1 MTMIT
6 SSIKA
11 RGIKTSPISVLS
23 EQLGMAVS
31 GNASAVFARGDRF
44 DVAAGVDGL
53 PFYTPVIGALIADEL
68 LCATF
73 ERAFTDNQSVLVV
86 WNNESRTVNLF
97 AGKGGSASALSLSS
111 DQEFRMCAIITQ
123 SLTWGGTLDEKGQH
137 ICDLKSPQPG
147 PNYYTNML
155 IGNRMGYKRPLQ
167 STPKSVVDRLGRGS
181 FRSHADTQ
189 VLATRWDYRPEENGN
204 PANRQFYLVE
214 NGKVIFYSGA
224 PEDANIV
231 SARCIHS
238 NNHSVI
244 EYETACGLFIRRT
257 IFILPQYE
265 GLPLATESQL
275 VEVQNK
281 GAERRDLRIVYIG
294 MFGTPAT
301 HALMQD
307 IIYTTVICQS
317 EVLYDENGNIAAVS
331 YDYNPPWEKGNVRF
345 HSTLVHQN
353 GKVVY
358 PDSFCFKFD
367 ELVGSGSLK
376 KPEFAGKLPNR
387 HTRKGPGFFAVGVP
401 FTVDVNETVTVDNF
415 TGLVSEVVEDSYE
428 VVKTTRAQIAA
439 LLDRFA
445 DEDAIR
451 RSLDEVKSFCEKYS
465 SYLSVDSDDAQF
477 NSYCNYNLP
486 FQVFY
491 QTFVSRSFD
500 QTQKGYR
507 EIGFREIQDIFASM
521 YYFVGMGRPD
531 FVRQLIS
538 EWASNVY
545 AMGYA
550 NHNFYWKGKEPGVY
564 SDDSLWLFQAVGRYI
579 DLTGDLSFLDQEIPI
594 ADGGKRPLWETLC
607 AIITYSAKISV
618 GKHGFPLID
627 AADWNDCLHV
637 DPDCL
642 NGIEKEAAYNK
653 QLEKGGQ
660 YGDPFESDLSESIM
674 NAFLLKVAIDIAVRL
689 AEAKGMTNEAKHY
702 AALGADLAERL
713 QKDTWKGDYF
723 ARVLFNR
730 GNGLS
735 YLGAKGDTLAIE
747 EGAEGTYFLNSFTWS
762 VLANVATDEQIAT
775 MLDTIDKHLRTPYGY
790 RLCTGV
796 DYPRIA
802 PRIAVALYFP
812 GDRENGGVFKHA
824 NTMAATAMLKAAKTV
839 KDAALAKRLT
849 ETAYWI
855 IDVILPYKTLSAPF
869 VTCGNPRF
877 CTQYNNYESGE
888 NIGPTLSGTSTW
900 LLLAIM
906 EALGIE
912 YRADGLKLLPLLRP
926 EEASLSYTL
935 KTGDT
940 SYAINIKKPAGFV
953 RCTDNYTI
961 KLDGAAL
968 ESSLIPLL
976 GDGKEHN
983 VELVLNA

>member
-1 MTMIT
+1 MIT

-11 RGIKTSPISVLS
+11 RGVNISPATVLC
-23 EQLGMAVS
+23 EQLGMTVS
-31 GNASAVFARGDRF
+31 EHISAVFARGDCF
-44 DVAAGVDGL
+44 DIAVGADGL
-53 PFYTPVIGALIADEL
+53 PFYTPVIGALIADEF
-68 LCATF
+68 LCAAF
-73 ERAFTDNQSVLVV
+73 ERAFTGKRSVLVR
-86 WNNESRTVNLF
+86 WNSDENSTTMLV
-97 AGKGGSASALSLSS
+97 GSGGTSSPFPLSEVEQERMNAIISQSLS
-111 DQEFRMCAIITQ
+111 
-123 SLTWGGTLDEKGQH
+123 WGGTLDAMGQH
-137 ICDLKSPQPG
+137 VCDLKSPQPG

-167 STPKSVVDRLGRGS
+167 STPKAVVDRLGHGS

-214 NGKVIFYSGA
+214 NGNVIFYSGA
-224 PEDANIV
+224 PEDNNV
-231 SARCIHS
+231 LSARCIHS
-238 NNHSVI
+238 ANHTVI
-244 EYETACGLFIRRT
+244 EYETACGLVIRRT
-257 IFILPQYE
+257 IFILPQYD
-265 GLPLATESQL
+265 GLPVATEAQL
-275 VEVQNK
+275 VEIHNK
-281 GAERRDLRIVYIG
+281 GVSARNLRIVYTG

-317 EVLYDENGNIAAVS
+317 EVLYDESGNIAAVS
-331 YDYNPPWEKGNVRF
+331 YDYNPPWEKGNVRY
-345 HSTLVHQN
+345 HSTILHQN
-353 GKVVY
+353 GKVIY

-376 KPEFAGKLPNR
+376 KPEFAGALPNR

-401 FTVDVNETVTVDNF
+401 FTVNRGDSVSVDNF
-415 TGLVSEVVEDSYE
+415 TGLISEVVEDHYD
-428 VVKTTRAQIAA
+428 VVQTTRTQIAA
-439 LLDRFA
+439 LLERYS
-445 DEDAIR
+445 DENAIR
-451 RSLDEVKSFCEKYS
+451 NSLDEVKTFCNQYA
-465 SYLSVDSDDAQF
+465 SYLSVESNDPLFD
-477 NSYCNYNLP
+477 SYCNHNLP

-579 DLTGDLSFLDQEIPI
+579 DLTGDLAFLDQEIAI
-594 ADGGKRPLWETLC
+594 ADGGNRPLWETLG

-642 NGIEKEAAYNK
+642 NGIEKEDAYSK
-653 QLEKGGQ
+653 QLEQGGQ
-660 YGDPFESDLSESIM
+660 YGEPFKSNLSESIM
-674 NAFLLKVAIDIAVRL
+674 NGFLLKVAIDILVKL
-689 AEAKGMTNEAKHY
+689 AAAKGKTNEAKY
-702 AALGADLAERL
+702 YSSLGDDLAQRL

-730 GNGLS
+730 GNGLD

-762 VLANVATDEQIAT
+762 VLGNIATDEQIET

-824 NTMAATAMLKAAKTV
+824 NTMAATAMLKAANTV
-839 KDAALAKRLT
+839 KDPCLAKRLT

-900 LLLAIM
+900 LLLSLM
-906 EALGIE
+906 EAFGIE
-912 YRADGLKLLPLLRP
+912 YRADGLKLHPLLRP
-926 EEASLSYTL
+926 EEMNLSYTL

-940 SYAINIKKPAGFV
+940 SYVINIRKDAGFA
-953 RCTDNYTI
+953 RCADGCTV
-961 KLDGAAL
+961 KLDGTVL
-968 ESSLIPLL
+968 SNSLIPLL
-976 GDGKEHN
+976 NDGKEHL
-983 VELVLNA
+983 VELFFTQK

>member
-1 MTMIT
+1 MIT
-6 SSIKA
+6 SSINA
-11 RGIKTSPISVLS
+11 RSAEISPALVLS
-23 EQLGMAVS
+23 RQTSKPVGSNV
-31 GNASAVFARGDRF
+31 SAVFARGDRF
-44 DVAAGVDGL
+44 DIAAGVDGL
-53 PFYTPVIGALIADEL
+53 PFYTPVIGALISDEL
-68 LCATF
+68 LHGVF
-73 ERAFTDNQSVLVV
+73 ERAFTDNRSVLVL
-86 WNNESRTVNLF
+86 WDNENKTIHIIT
-97 AGKGGSASALSLSS
+97 GHGGNSASLSLTRNEHERIC
-111 DQEFRMCAIITQ
+111 DIITQ
-123 SLTWGGTLDEKGQH
+123 SLTWGGTLDEKGRH

-155 IGNRMGYKRPLQ
+155 IGNRIGFKRPLQ

-214 NGKVIFYSGA
+214 DGKVIFYSGA
-224 PEDANIV
+224 PEDKNITA
-231 SARCIHS
+231 ARCIHS
-238 NNHSVI
+238 NNYTEI
-244 EYETACGLFIRRT
+244 QYTTACGLSIRRT

-265 GLPLATESQL
+265 GLPLATEAQL
-275 VEVQNK
+275 VEVKNNGDK
-281 GAERRDLRIVYIG
+281 RRNLRIVYTG

-317 EVLYDENGNIAAVS
+317 EVMYDEDGNIAAVS
-331 YDYNPPWEKGNVRF
+331 YDYNPPWEKGNIRF
-345 HSTLVHQN
+345 HSTVLHQN

-358 PDSFCFKFD
+358 PDSYCFKYD
-367 ELVGSGSLK
+367 ELVGSGTLRN
-376 KPEFAGKLPNR
+376 PEHAGALPNR

-401 FTVDVNETVTVDNF
+401 FTIEVGETISTNNF
-415 TGLVSEVVEDSYE
+415 TGLVSEVVEDTFDTIA
-428 VVKTTRAQIAA
+428 TTRTQISS
-439 LLDRFA
+439 LLSRFA
-445 DEDAIR
+445 DERAIR
-451 RSLDEVKSFCEKYS
+451 HSLEEVSTFCMQYS
-465 SYLSVDSDDAQF
+465 SYLNVKSNDAQF
-477 NSYCNYNLP
+477 DSYCNHNLP

-545 AMGYA
+545 SMGYS

-564 SDDSLWLFQAVGRYI
+564 SDDSLWLLQAVGRYI
-579 DLTGDLSFLDQEIPI
+579 DLTGDHGFLDAEIPM
-594 ADGGKRPLWETLC
+594 ADGGKRSLWDTLA

-642 NGIEKEAAYNK
+642 NGIEKEAAYHE
-653 QLEKGGQ
+653 QLKKSGQ
-660 YGDPFESDLSESIM
+660 YGDPFESNLSESIM

-689 AEAKGMTNEAKHY
+689 ADLKGQTREAKQYAK
-702 AALGADLAERL
+702 LGDDLALRL
-713 QKDTWKGDYF
+713 QKETWKGDFF

-730 GNGLS
+730 EGLDF
-735 YLGAKGDTLAIE
+735 LGAKGDTLAIE
-747 EGAEGTYFLNSFTWS
+747 KGAEGTYFLNSFTWS
-762 VLANVATDEQIAT
+762 VLANVATDQQIET
-775 MLDTIDKHLRTPYGY
+775 MLDTIDTHLRTPYGY

-824 NTMAATAMLKAAKTV
+824 NTMAATAMLMAANTV
-839 KDAALAKRLT
+839 TDSALAKRLT
-849 ETAYWI
+849 KTAYWI

-869 VTCGNPRF
+869 VSCGNPRF

-900 LLLAIM
+900 LLLSIM

-912 YRADGLKLLPLLRP
+912 YRADGIRLHPLLRFDDT
-926 EEASLSYTL
+926 ALSFTL
-935 KTGDT
+935 RAGDT
-940 SYAINIKKPAGFV
+940 SYAVSVVKPTGFA
-953 RCTDNYTI
+953 RLSDGYTI
-961 KLDGAAL
+961 RLDGKAL
-968 ESSLIPLL
+968 NGSIIPILS
-976 GDGKEHN
+976 DGNEHT
-983 VELVLNA
+983 VELILKA

>member
-1 MTMIT
+1 MIT

-11 RGIKTSPISVLS
+11 RGSHISPVSILC
-23 EQLGMAVS
+23 EQLGMEIS
-31 GNASAVFARGDRF
+31 DHASAIFARGDCF

-68 LCATF
+68 LCAVF
-73 ERAFTDNQSVLVV
+73 ERAFTGKQSVLVR
-86 WNNESRTVNLF
+86 WNSDDQSVCVLV
-97 AGKGGSASALSLSS
+97 GLGGSASLLPLSE
-111 DQEFRMCAIITQ
+111 DAQARMCAVISQ
-123 SLTWGGTLDEKGQH
+123 SLSWGGTLDEKGQH

-155 IGNRMGYKRPLQ
+155 IGNRMGFRRPLQ

-224 PEDANIV
+224 PEDNRV
-231 SARCIHS
+231 LSARCIHS
-238 NNHSVI
+238 NNHTII
-244 EYETACGLFIRRT
+244 EYKTSCGLVIRRT

-265 GLPLATESQL
+265 GLPLATEAQL
-275 VEVQNK
+275 VEIKNK
-281 GAERRDLRIVYIG
+281 CVTSRDLRIVYTG

-317 EVLYDENGNIAAVS
+317 EVLYDEVGNIAAVR

-345 HSTLVHQN
+345 HSNILHQN

-358 PDSFCFKFD
+358 PDSFCFKYD
-367 ELVGSGSLK
+367 ELVGSGSLRN
-376 KPEFAGKLPNR
+376 PEFASALPNR

-401 FTVDVNETVTVDNF
+401 FCVNKGETVSVDNF
-415 TGLVSEVVEDSYE
+415 TGLISEVVEDDYD
-428 VVKTTRAQIAA
+428 VVRTTRTQIAA
-439 LLDRFA
+439 LLDRFSRQN
-445 DEDAIR
+445 AILD
-451 RSLDEVKSFCEKYS
+451 SLTEVQLFCSKYAT
-465 SYLSVDSDDAQF
+465 YLSVNSNEPEFD
-477 NSYCNYNLP
+477 SYCNHNLP

-507 EIGFREIQDIFASM
+507 EIGFREIQDVFASM

-564 SDDSLWLFQAVGRYI
+564 SDDSLWLLQAVGRYI
-579 DLTGDLSFLDQEIPI
+579 DLTGDLAFLDQQIEI
-594 ADGGKRPLWETLC
+594 ADGGTRPLWETLC

-642 NGIEKEAAYNK
+642 NGIEKEKAYDK
-653 QLEKGGQ
+653 QLEQGGQ
-660 YGDPFESDLSESIM
+660 YGEPLKSNLSESIM
-674 NAFLLKVAIDIAVRL
+674 NGFLLKVAIDIAVKL
-689 AEAKGMTNEAKHY
+689 AAAKGNTNEAKY
-702 AALGADLAERL
+702 YSVLGADLADRL

-730 GNGLS
+730 GNGLE

-762 VLANVATDEQIAT
+762 VLGNVATDEQIAT

-802 PRIAVALYFP
+802 PRIAVALYFQ

-824 NTMAATAMLKAAKTV
+824 NTMAATAMLKAANTV
-839 KDAALAKRLT
+839 KDRALARRLT
-849 ETAYWI
+849 ETAYWV

-869 VTCGNPRF
+869 ITCGNPRF

-900 LLLAIM
+900 LLLSLM
-906 EALGIE
+906 EAFGIE
-912 YRADGLKLLPLLRP
+912 YRADGLKLHPLLRP
-926 EEASLSYTL
+926 QDTTLCYTL

-940 SYAINIKKPAGFV
+940 SYAISVQKNAGFT
-953 RCTDNYTI
+953 RCADGCTV
-961 KLDGAAL
+961 KLDGTVL
-968 ESSLIPLL
+968 TDSLIPLL
-976 GDGKEHN
+976 NDGKEHT
-983 VELVLNA
+983 VELVLAN